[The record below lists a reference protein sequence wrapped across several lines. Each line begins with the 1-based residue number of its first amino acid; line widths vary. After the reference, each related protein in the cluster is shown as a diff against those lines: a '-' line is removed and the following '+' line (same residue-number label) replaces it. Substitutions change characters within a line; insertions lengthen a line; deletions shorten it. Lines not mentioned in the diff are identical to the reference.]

1 MISCCVC
8 APCAV
13 RVTVVG
19 QLVHAKTRVSGAQFF
34 GRTVGSTRVN
44 RIGALQSG
52 HVGASVTIDDV
63 MGFTSLTA
71 LTLHLS

>member
-1 MISCCVC
+1 MVS
-8 APCAV
+8 
-13 RVTVVG
+13 VTVVP
-19 QLVHAKTRVSGAQFF
+19 QVVHPKTRVSGAQSF
-34 GRTVGSTRVN
+34 GRTVGSNRVT
-44 RIGALQSG
+44 RIGAPQSG

>member
-1 MISCCVC
+1 MLLCLRTMRG
-8 APCAV
+8 P
-13 RVTVVG
+13 RDRVG
-19 QLVHAKTRVSGAQFF
+19 QLVHAKTRVSVAQCF

-44 RIGALQSG
+44 CIAALQSG

-71 LTLHLS
+71 QTPHLS